1 METAVTFAS
10 REKFITVYRVIK
22 QHAPIPLNHQVMNYF
37 LRLGIS
43 KNELLFILQVFF
55 EVELVIIKNGSVFL
69 PDCVAKR
76 DLSEAATYQLQ
87 YSKLKMLEFFE
98 LTTWAEL
105 KHIFTTAR
113 EEITNE
119 S

>member
-1 METAVTFAS
+1 
-10 REKFITVYRVIK
+10 
-22 QHAPIPLNHQVMNYF
+22 MNYF
-37 LRLGIS
+37 LRLGNS

-69 PDCVAKR
+69 PDCIAKR

-87 YSKLKMLEFFE
+87 NSKLKMLEFFE
-98 LTTWAEL
+98 LTTWTEL

-113 EEITNE
+113 EEMTDE

>member
-1 METAVTFAS
+1 MINSYALPFPA
-10 REKFITVYRVIK
+10 
-22 QHAPIPLNHQVMNYF
+22 
-37 LRLGIS
+37 
-43 KNELLFILQVFF
+43 FF
-55 EVELVIIKNGSVFL
+55 FQKDCKSCTGIKNGSVFL